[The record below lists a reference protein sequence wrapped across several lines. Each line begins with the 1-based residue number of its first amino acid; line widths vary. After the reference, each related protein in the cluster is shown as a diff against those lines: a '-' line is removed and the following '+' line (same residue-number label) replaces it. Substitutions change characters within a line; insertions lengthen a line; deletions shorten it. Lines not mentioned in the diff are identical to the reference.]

1 MGCYASHEWMRSI
14 PTPADHCVA
23 LLVADDI
30 LREDINI

>member
-1 MGCYASHEWMRSI
+1 MTPYHHISI